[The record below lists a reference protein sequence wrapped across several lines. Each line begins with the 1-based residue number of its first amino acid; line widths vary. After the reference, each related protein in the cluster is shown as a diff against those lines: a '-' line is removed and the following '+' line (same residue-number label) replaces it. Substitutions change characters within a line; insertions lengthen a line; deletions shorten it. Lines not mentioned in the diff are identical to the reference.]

1 MLSLKLK
8 KQTSKKVA
16 DTTFKALN
24 SNLLNTFC
32 FTELRK
38 NLGFFL
44 GVRYNSKITHIKLKG
59 LLSAMVTIVV
69 TMCIVEKG

>member
-1 MLSLKLK
+1 M
-8 KQTSKKVA
+8 
-16 DTTFKALN
+16 N

-38 NLGFFL
+38 NLGFVL